1 MKPILMIKLCNNI
14 LHKLENIE
22 SEAVS
27 LSPKQLK
34 WLYSTMRS
42 VNELKNIAKYETDKK
57 MTPFQVDHINLL
69 KLECS
74 AAKEDFTSSD
84 NADD

>member
-1 MKPILMIKLCNNI
+1 MKPMLMIKLCNNI

-22 SEAVS
+22 SQAVS

-34 WLYSTMRS
+34 WLYDTMRS
-42 VNELKNIAKYETDKK
+42 LNELKHIAKYETDKK
-57 MTPFQVDHINLL
+57 MTPFQVDHIHLL

-74 AAKEDFTSSD
+74 AAKEELTRSD
-84 NADD
+84 NAED

>member
-1 MKPILMIKLCNNI
+1 MKPIMMIKLCNDI

-22 SEAVS
+22 SQAVS

-34 WLYSTMRS
+34 WLYDTIRS
-42 VNELKNIAKYETDKK
+42 LNELKNIAKYETDKK

-74 AAKEDFTSSD
+74 AATEELMRSD
-84 NADD
+84 NTED